1 MDLRELTLELAT
13 PLVGTVFQLER
24 PAKETITLKLEEVLP
39 YDTHQR
45 RRQRGGPDVKRKPF
59 ALYFVTQS
67 PDPLEQGI
75 YTLRSET
82 VTFSEIFIVP
92 VGKDETGVE
101 YEAVFT

>member
-24 PAKETITLKLEEVLP
+24 PGKETITLKLEEVLP
-39 YDTHQR
+39 YETHQR
-45 RRQRGGPDVKRKPF
+45 RRQRGGPDVKRQPF
-59 ALYFVTQS
+59 AIYFVTQAS
-67 PDPLEQGI
+67 EPLEQGI

-82 VTFSEIFIVP
+82 VTFNEIFIVP
-92 VGKDETGVE
+92 VGKDDTGVE